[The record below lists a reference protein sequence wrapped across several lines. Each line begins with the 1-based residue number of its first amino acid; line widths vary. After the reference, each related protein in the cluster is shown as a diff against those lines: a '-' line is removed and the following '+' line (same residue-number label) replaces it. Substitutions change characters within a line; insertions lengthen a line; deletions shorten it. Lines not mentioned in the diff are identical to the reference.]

1 VRISFWPA
9 VVLCCIASIAQ
20 SQTPPA
26 KGDKPAASLPRT
38 SSSLSSSTLNSLLEQ
53 ATSVEDREISALV
66 ASGDESILS
75 SQMAGKVKKI
85 HFGLGDTVK
94 VGALLLEFDC
104 EAEEAQ
110 LKAAEA
116 EYRGAR
122 ESHLA
127 KMRLQALGA
136 AGELE
141 VTLAASAADKARSQ
155 LNLRESTM
163 AYCRVVAPFSGSL
176 VKIRV
181 KGAESVPLGHPLL
194 ELVNPESL
202 KAQLF
207 VPSSWSRWIKLGTP
221 VVIKSNDNA
230 RTYRAKIAKTNARV
244 EGVSQSLELEARFEG
259 STVGLLPGMVG
270 TATFPGRPKN

>member
-1 VRISFWPA
+1 
-9 VVLCCIASIAQ
+9 
-20 SQTPPA
+20 
-26 KGDKPAASLPRT
+26 
-38 SSSLSSSTLNSLLEQ
+38 
-53 ATSVEDREISALV
+53 
-66 ASGDESILS
+66 
-75 SQMAGKVKKI
+75 
-85 HFGLGDTVK
+85 
-94 VGALLLEFDC
+94 
-104 EAEEAQ
+104 
-110 LKAAEA
+110 
-116 EYRGAR
+116 
-122 ESHLA
+122 
-127 KMRLQALGA
+127 
-136 AGELE
+136 
-141 VTLAASAADKARSQ
+141 
-155 LNLRESTM
+155 M

-270 TATFPGRPKN
+270 TVTFPGRPKN